1 MFGRSE
7 ASALQMSSEGHV
19 KTVRYMNK
27 TYTMIRSS
35 SRTTKRCA
43 VPSEASAQHWG
54 GPRSAVSCRDCRQ
67 SSTRARMRLWSSLP
81 LDARAGCGSGAR
93 SRPFRAD
100 A

>member
-27 TYTMIRSS
+27 TFTMIRSS
-35 SRTTKRCA
+35 SRATKRCA

-67 SSTRARMRLWSSLP
+67 VEYSSS
-81 LDARAGCGSGAR
+81 DAALVITAVGCASRVRQWR
-93 SRPFRAD
+93 SE
-100 A
+100 